1 MEDEIFR
8 EFIAEST
15 TIVEEAIAILT
26 EVEENPQE
34 FLKLTV
40 YSNAIDRVMG
50 GAATVAMS
58 FEQDHSVNLVRDYA
72 AACKSLSLQ
81 VQEVSGN
88 AELFR
93 TLVALLLDATEV
105 LGRILGNLN
114 LSTSDIK
121 KVIPQNS
128 IERVKVI
135 SDAFKKVK
143 KVESQA
149 DLDQVLKKYSQ

>member
-8 EFIAEST
+8 VFIADST
-15 TIVEEAIAILT
+15 TILEAAIAILT

-58 FEQDHSVNLVRDYA
+58 FEQDHAVNLVRDYA

-143 KVESQA
+143 KIESQS